1 MASPAWTGVPG
12 RVWRMCLVIA
22 VAGSVAGCVGMPSNG
37 PAAEFTPSAQST
49 QPDSNVSV
57 PYASGPSPND
67 SPQQI
72 VEGFLVASGSD
83 PAYSAVAGEYL
94 AGSAARTWNPSSV
107 KVFGTL
113 NPSDSVPMSAG
124 PHGMPRASVTVTGS
138 VQAAFTGSDRYI
150 SAQALGQATVT
161 YQFYLVKVDGL
172 WRISNPPPYRMLDE
186 PDFLYYY
193 KAQDLYFVDQSDQAL
208 VPDPVFVPLGGTQ
221 TQLVTGLVDAL
232 ADKPA
237 TPWLAGPAS
246 QGVAGP
252 ADTEFPAGTKVV
264 SVTVDGTTATVD
276 LGGAA
281 AGTGSQTRELISAQL
296 VWTLTGSPASPST
309 IQSVVLEIDGKQFT
323 PAAPLPC
330 PGERVLGFFQTQ
342 ATYQC
347 LNPYLS
353 APASFYYVNQGQSW
367 SRCGSESQ
375 AARQGSIGA
384 VLPLVGRTGAFTNPQ
399 CATGRYVS
407 ETSPSPPPV
416 QPPVLRAVSMAAV
429 SPDGKYLAIV
439 PPGKNA
445 LYIGRLSGAAA
456 SFPGTPRLA
465 QPGIT
470 AMSWDRDD
478 NLWVA
483 VGGNIFMLQA
493 ADTSYEQANFPGG
506 DVSGLSVAPDG
517 VRIAVI
523 VSGSGSGRELEL
535 GAINQSGPSTPIQRG
550 APSAT
555 LSISAGAPLGASLTD
570 PVALTWYG
578 ADDLIVLNHAGTGT
592 ALWEVPVDG
601 QPATQ
606 SQITPA
612 GMVSI
617 TADGPA
623 NVLVAGLSGNQ
634 LAVSTGLEGPW
645 QTLDQQG
652 QDPAYPG

>member
-1 MASPAWTGVPG
+1 MASPAWARVPG
-12 RVWRMCLVIA
+12 RIWRMCLVIV
-22 VAGSVAGCVGMPSNG
+22 VAGSVAGCVGMPSGG

-57 PYASGPSPND
+57 PYASGPQPNESPNR
-67 SPQQI
+67 I

-94 AGSAARTWNPSSV
+94 LGSAARTWNPSSV
-107 KVFGTL
+107 EVFSTL
-113 NPSDSVPMSAG
+113 TPASAVPMTPG
-124 PHGMPRASVTVTGS
+124 PHGTPRASVSVTGL
-138 VQAAFTGSDRYI
+138 VQASFGGSHRYI
-150 SAQALGQATVT
+150 SAQALGPASVT
-161 YQFYLVKVDGL
+161 YQFILVKVDGQ
-172 WRISNPPPYRMLDE
+172 WRISDPPRFRMLYE
-186 PDFLYYY
+186 NDFPYYY
-193 KAQDLYFVDQSDQAL
+193 KSQDLYFVDPSDQAL
-208 VPDPVFVPLGGTQ
+208 VPDPVFVPLGGTES
-221 TQLVTGLVDAL
+221 QLVTDLVVAL
-232 ADKPA
+232 ASQPA
-237 TPWLAGPAS
+237 TPWLADA
-246 QGVAGP
+246 
-252 ADTEFPAGTKVV
+252 ADSEFPAGIKIL
-264 SVTVDGTTATVD
+264 SVNVDGTTATVD

-281 AGTGSQTRELISAQL
+281 VGASTKTLELISAQL
-296 VWTLTGSPASPST
+296 VWTLTGPPTSPSS

-323 PAAPLPC
+323 PSPAPC
-330 PGERVLGFFQTQ
+330 PGERVQGFFQTQ

-375 AARQGSIGA
+375 ARQGSIGA
-384 VLPLVGRTGAFTNPQ
+384 VIPLVGRTGGFNGPQ
-399 CATGRYVS
+399 CATGQYVGEAS
-407 ETSPSPPPV
+407 SAPPPS
-416 QPPVLRAVSMAAV
+416 QPPSLRAVSMAAV

-456 SFPGTPRLA
+456 SFPGKPRLA
-465 QPGIT
+465 GPGIT

-483 VGGNIFMLQA
+483 QGGNVLMLRA
-493 ADTSYEQANFPGG
+493 AGTGSEQANFTGG
-506 DVSGLSVAPDG
+506 EVSDLSVAADG

-523 VSGSGSGRELEL
+523 VSVGGSGRQLEV
-535 GAINQSGPSTPIQRG
+535 GSINQSEPQAPGQLR
-550 APSAT
+550 PSAT
-555 LSISAGAPLGASLTD
+555 PSINSVTLEASPPD

-578 ADDLIVLNHAGTGT
+578 ADDLIALSQTSTGT

-617 TADGPA
+617 AADGPA
-623 NVLVAGLSGNQ
+623 NVLVAGLSDHQ

-652 QDPAYPG
+652 HDPAYSG

>member
-1 MASPAWTGVPG
+1 MASPARTRVPG
-12 RVWRMCLVIA
+12 HVWRMCLAIA
-22 VAGSVAGCVGMPSNG
+22 VVGSVAGCVGMPSSG
-37 PAAEFTPSAQST
+37 PAAEFTPSPQST
-49 QPDSNVSV
+49 QPDSNFSV
-57 PYASGPSPND
+57 PYASGPSPSA

-72 VEGFLVASGSD
+72 VEGFLVASGSN

-94 AGSAARTWNPSSV
+94 AGSAARDWNPSSV
-107 KVFGTL
+107 KVFSTL
-113 NPSDSVPMSAG
+113 VPESVPVPAG
-124 PHGMPRASVTVTGS
+124 AHGVPRASVAVTGS

-150 SAQALGQATVT
+150 SAQAPGQDTVT
-161 YQFYLVKVDGL
+161 YQFDLVKADGL
-172 WRISNPPPYRMLDE
+172 WRISNPPPFRMLYE

-193 KAQDLYFVDQSDQAL
+193 KAQDLYFVDQSGEAL

-237 TPWLAGPAS
+237 TPWLADA
-246 QGVAGP
+246 
-252 ADTEFPAGTKVV
+252 ADTEFPAGTKVLLV
-264 SVTVDGTTATVD
+264 NVDGTTATVD

-281 AGTGSQTRELISAQL
+281 ASASVQTRELISAQL
-296 VWTLTGSPASPST
+296 VWTLTGSPASPSS

-323 PAAPLPC
+323 PHAPVPC
-330 PGERVLGFFQTQ
+330 PGEQVQGFFQTQ

-384 VLPLVGRTGAFTNPQ
+384 VLPLVGRTGAFSSTQ
-399 CATGRYVS
+399 CATGQYVS

-416 QPPVLRAVSMAAV
+416 QPPVLPAVSMTAV

-439 PPGKNA
+439 PTGKNA
-445 LYIGRLSGAAA
+445 LYIGRLSGNAA

-465 QPGIT
+465 GPGIT
-470 AMSWDRDD
+470 ALSWDRDD

-483 VGGNIFMLQA
+483 QGGSIIMLQA
-493 ADTSYEQANFPGG
+493 AGTRYEQASFTGG
-506 DVSGLSVAPDG
+506 DVTDLSVAPDG

-523 VSGSGSGRELEL
+523 VSGSGSGRELEV
-535 GAINQSGPSTPIQRG
+535 GAINQSGPQAPGQRAVLSAPPLIST
-550 APSAT
+550 
-555 LSISAGAPLGASLTD
+555 GAPLGASLTD

-578 ADDLIVLNHAGTGT
+578 ADDLIVLNQAST
-592 ALWEVPVDG
+592 ATTLWDVPVDG
-601 QPATQ
+601 QPAAE
-606 SQITPA
+606 SQTPFA
-612 GMVSI
+612 GMISI

-623 NVLVAGLSGNQ
+623 NVLVAGLSSNQ
-634 LAVSTGLEGPW
+634 LAVSTSLEGPW
-645 QTLDQQG
+645 QTLDQPG
-652 QDPAYPG
+652 QNPAYQG